1 MKHSV
6 SREIGIALDL
16 AIKEYTL
23 ENILDVK
30 LKLGEFQGQYAI
42 LNDVKAFDLAK
53 YLIEGYEYSR
63 TKEETIEVFVDWLK
77 DFQLHV
83 PYPTKNSSYRR
94 GRRETLAE
102 VEKKLVEFHL
112 LKQDIR

>member
-6 SREIGIALDL
+6 SREIGVALDL

-23 ENILDVK
+23 ENVLDIKVK
-30 LKLGEFQGQYAI
+30 FGEFQGQYTI
-42 LNDVKAFDLAK
+42 LNDLKAFDLAK
-53 YLIEGYEYSR
+53 YLIEGYEYPR

-77 DFQLHV
+77 DFQYHV

-102 VEKKLVEFHL
+102 IQKKLVELELHN
-112 LKQDIR
+112 QEI